1 MRSLHGSPDPS
12 RRGAALLLS
21 FLVLMVI
28 IAIVYQLNR
37 VTGTDQQVA
46 SKTLQLTKM
55 DLAIRSALFEVLEQL
70 REDGELRLGGG
81 EEGGAADMGAAA
93 GMAEGGE
100 EGVESNTDAVDC
112 QMDEWAQ
119 VAATTID
126 DVQLRILIEDEDRK
140 YNILN
145 MLAEDE
151 EQAGEAL
158 ERVARILDYCREEAI
173 DDISTSEAEELARL
187 MRDHML
193 EREGSGLP
201 RPRALLND
209 DDERSTVGL
218 PLTMREFLALEEF
231 EEHLFRDYFDEDEMR
246 LHAITAYLTCYTSPS
261 TGGGGGTQAVTAEGG
276 HNVNVNTAPL
286 AVLMALFDSRE
297 IDGRF
302 WDSVLEYRNEEEDLP
317 PDVEEEEEEILDE
330 FGEPVVRK
338 KFFDSLEE
346 LSELP
351 DWETMEPELRGE
363 IEGLLRVDS
372 DVFSITITARVPT
385 ADERH
390 QLREFDSR
398 RQQEEYERSGLHL
411 VRTVRAVYWRQ
422 MGSDSVQMVPLVP
435 WQVLDYAP
443 LPVLDLPEDGL

>member
-1 MRSLHGSPDPS
+1 MRPLHGLPDPN

-46 SKTLQLTKM
+46 TKTLQLTKM
-55 DLAIRSALFEVLEQL
+55 DLAIRSALYEVLEQL
-70 REDGELRLGGG
+70 REDGELRLEGGD
-81 EEGGAADMGAAA
+81 EGGAMDMGAA
-93 GMAEGGE
+93 EGAVSEGE
-100 EGVESNTDAVDC
+100 EGVESNPDAVDC
-112 QMDEWAQ
+112 LMDEWAQ

-151 EQAGEAL
+151 EMAGEAF
-158 ERVARILDYCREEAI
+158 ERVARTLDFCREQTY
-173 DDISTSEAEELARL
+173 DDISSSEGDDLARL

-193 EREGSGLP
+193 EREDATLP

-218 PLTMREFLALEEF
+218 PLTMREFLALENF
-231 EEHLFRDYFDEDEMR
+231 EEHLFRDYFDEDGTR
-246 LHAITAYLTCYTSPS
+246 VHAITAYLTCYTSPS

-286 AVLMALFDSRE
+286 AVLMGLFDSRD
-297 IDGRF
+297 INGRF

-317 PDVEEEEEEILDE
+317 QGSEEEEEDILDE
-330 FGEPVVRK
+330 FGEPVLRK
-338 KFFDSLEE
+338 QFFDSLEE
-346 LSELP
+346 FAELP

-363 IEGLLRVDS
+363 IETLLRVDS
-372 DVFSITITARVPT
+372 DVFSITITARIPT
-385 ADERH
+385 ANERN
-390 QLREFDSR
+390 QVLEFSSR
-398 RQQEEYERSGLHL
+398 REQEEYERSGLHL

-422 MGSDSVQMVPLVP
+422 MGGDSVQMIPLVP
-435 WQVLDYAP
+435 WEVLDYAP